1 MTLTFSDT
9 ITTVSESARRV
20 NTSSVDNSLL
30 VKREPSLD
38 VRERILDAAV
48 RLVETC
54 SEEFTMARV
63 ADEAGVSRATVYR
76 RFGNA
81 EGLRSALR
89 TARGTT
95 VSLGRGGHRARVLDA
110 ALAEFTRVGVHG
122 ATIQGIAERAGVSPM
137 TVYNHFDGKEGL
149 VFALISERGPS
160 SLPLQ
165 RLADMGTFEDTV
177 AAFVAGVLQ
186 IVQNQRDLFGLV
198 IAPDPITRRAFRR
211 MRAAH
216 AEIPLVPML
225 QAAGLSREIDAR
237 VAAASLMG
245 MIISNAVIY
254 PLLFGEEVED
264 PAALAEQITRLF
276 VKAVS

>member
-1 MTLTFSDT
+1 MKS
-9 ITTVSESARRV
+9 
-20 NTSSVDNSLL
+20 
-30 VKREPSLD
+30 EPSLD
-38 VRERILDAAV
+38 ARERILDAAV
-48 RLVETC
+48 AVIETRP
-54 SEEFTMARV
+54 EEFTMARV
-63 ADEAGVSRATVYR
+63 AAEAGLSRATVYR
-76 RFGNA
+76 RFGSVA
-81 EGLRSALR
+81 GLR
-89 TARGTT
+89 TALCTARGATA
-95 VSLGRGGHRARVLDA
+95 SLDRSDHRSRVLDA
-110 ALAEFTRVGVHG
+110 ALAEFTRAGVHG
-122 ATIQGIAERAGVSPM
+122 ATMQGIAERAGVSPM
-137 TVYNHFDGKEGL
+137 TVYNHFDDKEGL

-165 RLADMGTFEDTV
+165 RLADLGTFEDTV

-186 IVQNQRDLFGLV
+186 IVENQRDLFGLV

-225 QAAGLSREIDAR
+225 QAAGLSPEIDAR

-245 MIISNAVIY
+245 MIMSNAVIY

>member
-1 MTLTFSDT
+1 
-9 ITTVSESARRV
+9 
-20 NTSSVDNSLL
+20 
-30 VKREPSLD
+30 
-38 VRERILDAAV
+38 
-48 RLVETC
+48 
-54 SEEFTMARV
+54 MARV
-63 ADEAGVSRATVYR
+63 AAGAGLSRATVYR
-76 RFGNA
+76 RFGSVA
-81 EGLRSALR
+81 GLRSALC
-89 TARGTT
+89 TARGATA
-95 VSLGRGGHRARVLDA
+95 SIDRSDNRARVLDA
-110 ALAEFTRVGVHG
+110 ALAEFTRAGVHG
-122 ATIQGIAERAGVSPM
+122 ATIQGIAEQAGVSPM
-137 TVYNHFDGKEGL
+137 TVYNHFDDKEGL

-165 RLADMGTFEDTV
+165 RLGPKWRRSRIPSPLSWQVCFRSFE
-177 AAFVAGVLQ
+177 
-186 IVQNQRDLFGLV
+186 NERDLFGLV

-225 QAAGLSREIDAR
+225 EAAGLPPEIPGR

-245 MIISNAVIY
+245 MIMSNAVIY

>member
-1 MTLTFSDT
+1 M
-9 ITTVSESARRV
+9 
-20 NTSSVDNSLL
+20 
-30 VKREPSLD
+30 KRKPSLD

-48 RLVETC
+48 RLIETRP
-54 SEEFTMARV
+54 EEFTMARV
-63 ADEAGVSRATVYR
+63 AAEAGLSRATVYR
-76 RFGNA
+76 RFGSVA
-81 EGLRSALR
+81 RLR
-89 TARGTT
+89 TALCTARGATA
-95 VSLGRGGHRARVLDA
+95 SIDRSGNRSRVLDA
-110 ALAEFTRVGVHG
+110 ALAEFTRAGVHG
-122 ATIQGIAERAGVSPM
+122 ATIQDIAERASVSPM
-137 TVYNHFDGKEGL
+137 TVYNHFDDKEGL

-165 RLADMGTFEDTV
+165 RRADLKTFEDTV

-186 IVQNQRDLFGLV
+186 IVENQRDLFGLV

-225 QAAGLSREIDAR
+225 EAAGLPPEIPGR

-245 MIISNAVIY
+245 MIMSNAVIY

>member
-1 MTLTFSDT
+1 M
-9 ITTVSESARRV
+9 
-20 NTSSVDNSLL
+20 
-30 VKREPSLD
+30 KRKPSLD

-48 RLVETC
+48 RVIETRP
-54 SEEFTMARV
+54 EEFTMTRV
-63 ADEAGVSRATVYR
+63 AAEAGLSRATVYR
-76 RFGNA
+76 RFGSVA
-81 EGLRSALR
+81 GLR
-89 TARGTT
+89 TALCTARGATA
-95 VSLGRGGHRARVLDA
+95 SIDRSGNRARVLDA
-110 ALAEFTRVGVHG
+110 ALTEFTRAGVHG
-122 ATIQGIAERAGVSPM
+122 ATIQDIAERAGVSPM
-137 TVYNHFDGKEGL
+137 TVYNHFDDKEGL

-165 RLADMGTFEDTV
+165 RLADLKTFEDTV

-186 IVQNQRDLFGLV
+186 IVENQRDLFGLV

-225 QAAGLSREIDAR
+225 EAAGLPPEIPGR

-245 MIISNAVIY
+245 MIMSNAVIY